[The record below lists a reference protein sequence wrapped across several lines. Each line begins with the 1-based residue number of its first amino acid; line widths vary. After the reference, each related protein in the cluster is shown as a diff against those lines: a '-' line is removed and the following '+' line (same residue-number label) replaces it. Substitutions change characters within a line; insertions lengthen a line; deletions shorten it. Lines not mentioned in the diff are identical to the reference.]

1 MRIGLTGAGGFLG
14 RHVLRALAAQPELE
28 LVVLRRSPIDD
39 LPAGVGQVA
48 CDILEAEKG
57 IYARLG
63 RVDLLIH
70 LAWGGLPNYRSLHH
84 LDEEL
89 SGQFRFLRR
98 LVEEGLPA
106 LQVTG
111 TCYEY
116 GMTNGPQVEDVTA
129 PPSNPYGFAKATLLS
144 QLRFLQ
150 AQTPFHLT
158 WARLFYMYGLGQ
170 APGALYPLLRAAV
183 ARGDK
188 TFPMSGGE
196 QLRDY
201 LPVEQ
206 VAGTLVRLAMDHRDA
221 GVVNVCSGEPI
232 SIRRLVESWIEAYGW
247 SIEPDLGRYPYPDYE
262 PLAFWGTRNKLDA
275 LLA

>member
-1 MRIGLTGAGGFLG
+1 MRIGLAGAGGFVG
-14 RHVLRALAAQPELE
+14 RHVLRALAARPGLD
-28 LVVLRRSPIDD
+28 LVVLGRSPVDD
-39 LPAGVGQVA
+39 LPAGAAQIS
-48 CDILEAEKG
+48 CDIRDAGAG
-57 IYARLG
+57 IYAQLG

-98 LVEEGLPA
+98 MVEEGLPA

-116 GMTNGPQVEDVTA
+116 GMANGPQREEVTA
-129 PPSNPYGFAKATLLS
+129 TPSNPYGFAKAALLR
-144 QLRFLQ
+144 QLQFLRVR
-150 AQTPFHLT
+150 TPFRLT
-158 WARLFYMYGLGQ
+158 WARLFYMYGAGQ
-170 APGALYPLLRAAV
+170 APGALYPLLCAAV
-183 ARGDK
+183 ARGDA

-206 VAGTLVRLAMDHRDA
+206 VADTLVRLAVDHQDA

-232 SIRRLVESWIEAYGW
+232 SIRRLVEGWIEAHGW
-247 SIEPDLGRYPYPDYE
+247 SIRPDLGRYPYPDYE
-262 PLAFWGTRNKLDA
+262 PLAFWGVRDKLDA
-275 LLA
+275 LA